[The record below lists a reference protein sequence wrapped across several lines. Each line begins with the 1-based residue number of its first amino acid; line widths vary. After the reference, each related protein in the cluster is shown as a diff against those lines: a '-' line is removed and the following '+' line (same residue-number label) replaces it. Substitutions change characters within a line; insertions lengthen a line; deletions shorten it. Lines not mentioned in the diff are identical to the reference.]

1 MIASM
6 DKLAKA
12 EEVSRH
18 EQIMLLLDR
27 RLELTVL
34 YAIGD
39 ASGPCVHH
47 VKVGVST
54 RDAFAAEI
62 RKAGVYRSAEVAV
75 RFEAIVSGRGR
86 AEMLKTSL
94 LAALGDRGL
103 AHNSWRLGTDA
114 ELHAI
119 VGKLSRTY
127 GVPVMTREEA
137 VALEHRT
144 YEEIAAEIRRGL
156 VGQ

>member
-1 MIASM
+1 MGRLLSGM
-6 DKLAKA
+6 EKLAKA

-39 ASGPCVHH
+39 ASGPCAHH
-47 VKVGVST
+47 VKIGVST

-62 RKAGVYRSAEVAV
+62 KKAGVYRSAEIAV
-75 RFEAIVSGRGR
+75 RFEAIVSGRGK
-86 AEMLKTSL
+86 AEMLKTAL

-103 AHNSWRLGTDA
+103 AHNSWRMATDG
-114 ELHAI
+114 ELAAI
-119 VGKLSRTY
+119 VGKLSATY

-137 VALEHRT
+137 IALEHRT
-144 YEEIAAEIRRGL
+144 YGEISDEIRRGL
-156 VGQ
+156 